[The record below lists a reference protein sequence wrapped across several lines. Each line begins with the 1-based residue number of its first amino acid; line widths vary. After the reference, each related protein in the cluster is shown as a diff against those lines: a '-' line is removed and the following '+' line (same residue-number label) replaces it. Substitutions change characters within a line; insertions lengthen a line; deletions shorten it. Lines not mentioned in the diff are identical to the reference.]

1 MYRANCSVLH
11 MKLNCEL
18 WSGCSLLFFRLLWFG
33 NFVRFGF
40 CVFSFFMLFDDC
52 FLLFYT
58 LVSFL
63 VLCVVCVLNFG
74 KFFRHVF
81 LGELN
86 EKLRYCIIAVS
97 GLEILNQ
104 KSRRITALAFG
115 VRLAIICIFSSPVRY
130 GVWSSSMPTIG
141 KCSLRSEDNRK
152 KYIILSSSAPNLL
165 SVISALI
172 ICSLVSFTVF
182 SWAISLLRMSFSL
195 TSEFQ
200 SAVRYS

>member
-11 MKLNCEL
+11 MKLNYEL
-18 WSGCSLLFFRLLWFG
+18 WSGCSLLFF
-33 NFVRFGF
+33 
-40 CVFSFFMLFDDC
+40 
-52 FLLFYT
+52 T
-58 LVSFL
+58 LV
-63 VLCVVCVLNFG
+63 VLSALDFVVFPSLCSLMTAFFSSIRWCRFSYSVSYASLISASSSGMCFWANSMRSCATASSLYPVL
-74 KFFRHVF
+74 KFSIR
-81 LGELN
+81 
-86 EKLRYCIIAVS
+86 
-97 GLEILNQ
+97 

-165 SVISALI
+165 SVISALR

-182 SWAISLLRMSFSL
+182 SWAISLLRMSFFSN
-195 TSEFQ
+195 F
-200 SAVRYS
+200 